1 MKTAGSGSPRLSGSQ
16 LRSGIGSLTVIEIGT
31 PYVHANHTP
40 LTWFS
45 TFTFVVVYVIWF
57 ICSRVCTYRNTSIS
71 ISISIYL
78 DRMLA
83 LIWDTGLAQSVERQP
98 FKLVVE
104 GSSPSF
110 GEYFFI
116 ALVSVIV
123 ERFAVIE
130 YPSKAEINSSSR
142 AIHIRSMPTDCLDFP
157 LYDLSLLR
165 GWCRRSSTLSCM
177 YLPYYIYHTSTIRI
191 DLSRTDRLTSS
202 WVRKWR

>member
-1 MKTAGSGSPRLSGSQ
+1 
-16 LRSGIGSLTVIEIGT
+16 
-31 PYVHANHTP
+31 
-40 LTWFS
+40 
-45 TFTFVVVYVIWF
+45 
-57 ICSRVCTYRNTSIS
+57 
-71 ISISIYL
+71 
-78 DRMLA
+78 MLA
-83 LIWDTGLAQSVERQP
+83 LISETGLAQSVERQL

-130 YPSKAEINSSSR
+130 YPDEAEFTLSSR

-165 GWCRRSSTLSCM
+165 G
-177 YLPYYIYHTSTIRI
+177 
-191 DLSRTDRLTSS
+191 
-202 WVRKWR
+202 